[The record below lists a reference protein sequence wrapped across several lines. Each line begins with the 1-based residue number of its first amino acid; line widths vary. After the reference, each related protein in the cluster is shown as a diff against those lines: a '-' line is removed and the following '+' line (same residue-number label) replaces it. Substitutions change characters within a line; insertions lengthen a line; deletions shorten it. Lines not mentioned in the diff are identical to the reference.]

1 MAKQILNNFVF
12 GETDKN
18 ILGRT
23 DLKAYNNSASLIENF
38 RLNPLG
44 GLSKREGSYQF
55 SIDLIQTKKTR
66 LIEFIYSADLSF
78 LLLFSEKEL
87 KIVDTTTEKQIGETL
102 ETPYLES
109 ELFEIQY
116 AQNEESLFLV
126 HINHPI
132 QVLDYVGN
140 TFSLST
146 FVGTYDDDHKGILS
160 TEGNYPSVVAYCS
173 SRLYFASSRN
183 QPFTIWISNSFEPTK
198 FWTYTLGTSTVSE
211 QCSYEEYP
219 TYFEKWK
226 NGGKTVSKSYSD
238 WYYNDLVNS
247 TWWKS
252 RLQYQSDAT
261 PTYNDLLETNTS
273 LFGEVMT
280 VENTETTKTYTDEN
294 AMILELASSKN
305 DKICY
310 INTLHNIVVGT
321 RSSEWIIPYDIT
333 PSNLKATKESSYGS
347 AFMQS
352 ITMQNELLFLQSSG
366 CLRSMKYDYT
376 NYNYPCEDRTIF
388 NKDILSSG
396 VVEFASQQTPYV
408 RLFCVLEDGTMAVM
422 TKNELDNVYGWV
434 RYKSKY
440 FKYISVA
447 VAEVS
452 GIQEVYCIVQ
462 GATGNNFFLIKL
474 DENRT
479 YDLVNYL
486 YKDSTDPNYNYGLG
500 FSAKIVT
507 NPIESSTLQTL
518 DSLKY
523 GWNITLRTSDTT
535 GYRVGFE
542 DCILQSGNGE
552 NSNIS
557 TIQAPTTWH
566 KELRVVVE
574 SDENEKLNINALC
587 INMGVN

>member
-23 DLKAYNNSASLIENF
+23 DLQAYNNSASLIENF

-55 SIDLIQTKKTR
+55 GIDLIQSKKTR

-87 KIVDTTTEKQIGETL
+87 KIVDTTTERQIGTTL

-109 ELFEIQY
+109 ELFDIQY
-116 AQNEESLFLV
+116 AQNEDSIFFV
-126 HINHPI
+126 HIEHPI

-140 TFSLST
+140 TFSFST
-146 FVGTYDDDHKGILS
+146 FVGTYDDEHKGILS

-173 SRLYFASSRN
+173 SRLYFASSKN

-198 FWTYTLGTSTVSE
+198 FWTYTLGTSTVTE

-219 TYFEKWK
+219 TYFDKWK
-226 NGGKTVSKSYSD
+226 NGTKTVSKSYAD
-238 WYYNDLVNS
+238 WYYNDLINS

-252 RLQYQSDAT
+252 RLQYQSSAT
-261 PTYNDLLETNTS
+261 PTYNDLLQTNTS

-321 RSSEWIIPYDIT
+321 RSSEWVLPYNIT
-333 PSNLKATKESSYGS
+333 PSNLQATKESSYGS
-347 AFMQS
+347 SFKQS
-352 ITMQNELLFLQSSG
+352 VSLQNELLFLQSSG

-396 VVEFASQQTPYV
+396 VVEFASQLTPYV

-434 RYKSKY
+434 RYKSNY

-447 VAEVS
+447 VAEV
-452 GIQEVYCIVQ
+452 GGVQEVFCIVKESEVSY
-462 GATGNNFFLIKL
+462 LLVKL
-474 DENRT
+474 DETKNA
-479 YDLVNYL
+479 DLVV
-486 YKDSTDPNYNYGLG
+486 YNEEEKVYSDGVG
-500 FSAKIVT
+500 FSARIVT

-535 GYRVGFE
+535 GYRTGFE
-542 DCILQSGNGE
+542 NCILQSGNGE
-552 NSNIS
+552 SSNIS
-557 TIQAPTTWH
+557 KIQVPTTWN

-574 SDENEKLNINALC
+574 SDEKEKLNINALC
-587 INMGVN
+587 INMGVD